1 MKKKIIFWT
10 VGVVMVLMLTVLTG
24 ASFYMLD
31 YSLAPDPSKENTD
44 SCYKALF
51 HYYPETVEWVDSL
64 KQQQALRD
72 TFLTMEGGYRLHV
85 YYVNKGSGKTAIVIH
100 GWRDQAITFFFLA
113 RMYEHL
119 LGYNVVM
126 PDLYACG
133 QSDGE
138 AIRMGWLDRL
148 DIRELMQ
155 VFKTDTM
162 VVHGVSMGGAT
173 TMMLSGETMPEGIS
187 DLRFVDD
194 CGYTSVWDEFA
205 GELKAQFGLSEF
217 PLLYSSSAL
226 CKLRSGWSFG
236 EASALKQVAKCRYPM
251 LFIHGDN
258 DAFVPTAM
266 VYRLYEAKPE
276 PKELW
281 IAPDTRHAAS
291 YANHREEY
299 VERVRNFLTK

>member
-1 MKKKIIFWT
+1 MKKKIGIGLAA
-10 VGVVMVLMLTVLTG
+10 VLLVVMAALTG

-31 YSLAPDPSKENTD
+31 YSLAPDATRANAD
-44 SCYKALF
+44 SCYEQLF
-51 HYYPETVEWVDSL
+51 ADYPETVEWVDSL
-64 KQQQALRD
+64 KQLDALRD
-72 TFLTMEGGYRLHV
+72 TMLTMPAGYRLHV
-85 YYVNKGSGKTAIVIH
+85 YAVNRGSRKTAVIVH
-100 GWRDQAITFFFLA
+100 GWRDQAIKFFYLA

-138 AIRMGWLDRL
+138 AIRMGWKDRL
-148 DIRELMQ
+148 DIAQLVQ
-155 VFKTDTM
+155 VYKTDTM

-173 TMMLSGETMPEGIS
+173 TMMLSGEQMPEGIA

-217 PLLYSSSAL
+217 PLLYTSSAL
-226 CKLRSGWSFG
+226 CQLRYGWSFG
-236 EASALKQVAKCRYPM
+236 EASALQQVAKCSYPM
-251 LFIHGDN
+251 LFIHGAN
-258 DAFVPTAM
+258 DTFVPTAM

-281 IAPDTRHAAS
+281 IADHTDHAHS
-291 YANHREEY
+291 YRNHREEY
-299 VERVRNFLTK
+299 VERVSRFLNK